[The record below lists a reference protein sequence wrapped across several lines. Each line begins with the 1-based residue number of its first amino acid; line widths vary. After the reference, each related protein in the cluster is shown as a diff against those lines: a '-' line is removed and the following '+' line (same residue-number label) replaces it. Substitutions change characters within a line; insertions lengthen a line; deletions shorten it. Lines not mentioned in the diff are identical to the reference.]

1 MIHLSMGK
9 NHCSQFYQSSEVMS
23 FSFYHNYS
31 KHNVCYLRSLSM
43 LHRNK
48 NIALVGNPN
57 SGKSS
62 LFNLLTGLNQKI
74 GNFPG
79 VTVDKKTGKSVL
91 SKNTTVNVI
100 DLPGTYSLY
109 PKSDD
114 EIVTFDVLFDDE
126 ELLKIDVVVVVV
138 DASNLKRNLLFCSQI
153 IDIKK
158 PVIVVLSMM
167 DIAKKKGTQIDI
179 NGLSRALGFPV
190 LAVNPRNNKGM
201 TEFKKQLENTVNAK
215 FQATQRDFIDNYAL
229 APEAINA
236 VKSVKE
242 VTSDYAAIHFA
253 AVYEKLNIISAE
265 EKIKLKTEL
274 AKASFNKTKI
284 QAEETLLRYGAIKKL
299 MQHCV
304 VEIYPLQKQL
314 ASEKIDRVLLHPIY
328 GNFILLGVL
337 FLLFQSIFWFAQF
350 PMEWIDAGFG
360 QLIETLKSILPQH
373 FISDLFVNGILAGIN
388 GIVIFIPQIMILFGV
403 ISLLEDSGY
412 MSRISF
418 LTDRLMRKVGLNG
431 KSVMPLIS
439 AVACAVP
446 AIMAART
453 IENKKEKLI
462 TILITPFMSCSA
474 RLPVYTILISLVVPN
489 TYLGGL
495 ISLHG
500 LVLFGMYLLGFFMAL
515 FASFVLNLF
524 IKVKEQSIF
533 LMELPVYRM
542 PRWKNTL
549 MTMLQK
555 ARVFVFD
562 AGKIILIISIILWG
576 LSSYGPSNN
585 HSIIAPTSLE
595 NSFAGIAGKKIEP
608 LIKPIGFDWKIGIAL
623 ITSFAA
629 REVFVGTMATLYSV
643 DGDDS
648 NTLREK
654 MEAAVNA
661 QGEKVY
667 TLPTGLS
674 LLIFYAFA
682 MQCMST
688 LAIVKRETNS
698 WVYPL
703 LQFVVMGLIA
713 YISSFAI
720 YHLFS

>member
-1 MIHLSMGK
+1 MI
-9 NHCSQFYQSSEVMS
+9 
-23 FSFYHNYS
+23 
-31 KHNVCYLRSLSM
+31 
-43 LHRNK
+43 RNK

-57 SGKSS
+57 SGKTS
-62 LFNLLTGLNQKI
+62 LFNVLTGLNQKV

-79 VTVDKKTGKSVL
+79 VTVDKKTGKCTL
-91 SKNTTVNVI
+91 SKTATVNIV

-114 EIVTFDVLFDDE
+114 EIVTFDVLFDDD
-126 ELLKIDVVVVVV
+126 ELVKIDVVVVVA

-153 IDIKK
+153 MDIKK
-158 PVIVVLSMM
+158 PIIIVLTMM

-179 NGLSRALGFPV
+179 NGLSRELGHPV
-190 LAVNPRNNKGM
+190 LAINPRNNRGI
-201 TEFKKQLENTVNAK
+201 TELKKQLETVI
-215 FQATQRDFIDNYAL
+215 QAPYIPIQRDFIDNYAL
-229 APEAINA
+229 APKTVNA
-236 VKSVKE
+236 VKKVKN
-242 VTSDYAAIHFA
+242 VSSDYAAIHFA
-253 AVYEKLNIISAE
+253 GVYEKLSILSPE
-265 EKIKLKTEL
+265 EKIKLRNEL
-274 AKASFNKTKI
+274 AQAEFNKTKI
-284 QAEETLLRYGAIKKL
+284 QAEETLQRYSAIKRI

-304 VEIYPLQKQL
+304 VEIFPMQKEL
-314 ASEKIDRVLLHPIY
+314 MSEKIDKVLLHPVY
-328 GNFILLGVL
+328 GNMILLTVL
-337 FLLFQSIFWFAQF
+337 FILFQSIFWLAQF
-350 PMEWIDAGFG
+350 PMTWIDVGFG
-360 QLIETLKSILPQH
+360 KMISFLRGNLPDH
-373 FISDLFVNGILAGIN
+373 VMTDLFVNGILAGIN
-388 GIVIFIPQIMILFGV
+388 GIVVFIPQIMILFGV

-418 LTDRLMRKVGLNG
+418 LADRLMRKVGLNG

-489 TYLGGL
+489 TYLGGV

-515 FASFVLNLF
+515 IASSVLNIF
-524 IKVKEQSIF
+524 IHMKEKSIF
-533 LMELPVYRM
+533 LMELPIYRM

-549 MTMLQK
+549 MTMVQK

-562 AGKIILIISIILWG
+562 AGKIIFIISIILWG
-576 LSSYGPSNN
+576 LSSFGPSHN
-585 HSIIAPTSLE
+585 SQIIQKSNLE
-595 NSFAGIAGKKIEP
+595 NSFAGVAGKKVEF
-608 LIKPIGFDWKIGIAL
+608 LIKPLGFDWKIGIAL

-643 DGDDS
+643 DDEDA

-654 MEAAVNA
+654 MDAAVNA
-661 QGEKVY
+661 DGSKVY

-674 LLIFYAFA
+674 LLFFYAFA
-682 MQCMST
+682 LQCMST

-698 WVYPL
+698 WLYPI
-703 LQFVVMGLIA
+703 LQFVVMGIIA
-713 YISSFAI
+713 YLSSLAI